1 MAPNLKHVTLL
12 SDPLCNLEVSRP
24 KEALNQQSLTQQ
36 SKTVNS
42 DNYWA
47 WTSEPDRTADL
58 FSADHLEANLI
69 NYSQSKPSTTAT
81 FSSKSSSDNYWA
93 EQDQDIRVESQPQH
107 AEVESA
113 SPAEFNSY
121 WQWSNEKT
129 ESDHYWNFNE
139 PKQIVDTVVRTPA
152 ESDSYWQW
160 SNAAT
165 ESDVYWSEATTCH
178 KPSDNY
184 WTWSSSQTASD
195 RYWDM
200 SSAIAL

>member
-1 MAPNLKHVTLL
+1 LVPRFKWEACNFPRSKWEACNFAITKARCHSGVNFRLSENLTSQNLSASIHPNNTTATMSPNLKHVTLL

-81 FSSKSSSDNYWA
+81 FSS
-93 EQDQDIRVESQPQH
+93 
-107 AEVESA
+107 
-113 SPAEFNSY
+113 
-121 WQWSNEKT
+121 
-129 ESDHYWNFNE
+129 
-139 PKQIVDTVVRTPA
+139 
-152 ESDSYWQW
+152 
-160 SNAAT
+160 
-165 ESDVYWSEATTCH
+165 
-178 KPSDNY
+178 
-184 WTWSSSQTASD
+184 
-195 RYWDM
+195 
-200 SSAIAL
+200 